1 MVKLRCYRLAMSL
14 VGVICMMQYF
24 HLFEMDSVWTMTMEG
39 IQDYETG
46 VGRMGDFSLGGKP
59 KGKRK
64 AMTAQQ
70 RQRKRARVPYKP
82 HGPSQ
87 LTAIRLIGE
96 RHSGTNWI
104 TNLLETCFPTINVNT
119 ALVSQK
125 HWFQFSP
132 AHVLDMVNQYSNSTA
147 GLRPSRIKN
156 LAAQFNYETIAKQK
170 SPKSI
175 FNKTFVVAMF
185 RNPYDWM
192 NAMKD
197 LPHHWP
203 NHFDFKE
210 YQKLGQLMK
219 QKRGYNGLLG
229 RGGGSYAAGE
239 TRRDNMMKRV
249 HAMRKKR
256 KTARGGGRMLTDGV
270 TEPLSD
276 FPRRRLDMPLEEDK
290 QEEEEDSSPSHSLP
304 WREFVNRTMT
314 IGHHRPD
321 GVRRLCQK
329 GYQYGTISPC
339 ISNPFRVPPGVHP
352 FYARDGLL
360 PGSSNDPVYELQ
372 GDGTPFEHPLAL
384 RAAKISNFMDLPHQW
399 DLGGFLSVSYDDL
412 QEQGTRELVATLA
425 KAFDVRP
432 LCDRPELEPSKKS
445 SHTMDPDFQD
455 WVTENADWTVEARA
469 GYKPRDANK

>member
-1 MVKLRCYRLAMSL
+1 MVKLPRYRLALSL
-14 VGVICMMQYF
+14 VCVICMMQYF
-24 HLFEMDSVWTMTMEG
+24 HLFEMDSSWMTMEG

-46 VGRMGDFSLGGKP
+46 VGRMGDFSLGGKQ
-59 KGKRK
+59 KGKQK

-70 RQRKRARVPYKP
+70 RQRKRARVPYVP
-82 HGPSQ
+82 HGPNQ

-104 TNLLETCFPTINVNT
+104 TILLETCFPTINVNT
-119 ALVSQK
+119 ALVTQK

-132 AHVLDMVNQYSNSTA
+132 QHVVEMVNEYSNATA
-147 GLRPSRIKN
+147 GLKPSRVKN
-156 LAAQFNYETIAKQK
+156 LAAQFTYETIAKQK

-175 FNKTFVVAMF
+175 FNKTFVVALF

-219 QKRGYNGLLG
+219 KKRTKRGGS
-229 RGGGSYAAGE
+229 GGFDAAGK

-249 HAMRKKR
+249 HAMRRKR
-256 KTARGGGRMLTDGV
+256 KAGRGGRILTDFL

-276 FPRRRLDMPLEEDK
+276 FDPRRRLDMPLEEDDI
-290 QEEEEDSSPSHSLP
+290 QEDDKEEADDASPSHALP
-304 WREFVNRTMT
+304 WHEFVNRTMT
-314 IGHHRPD
+314 IGNDKPN

-339 ISNPFRVPPGVHP
+339 VSNPFRVPPGVHP

-360 PGSSNDPVYELQ
+360 PGSSNDAVYELQ
-372 GDGTPFEHPLAL
+372 DDGTPFKHPLAL
-384 RAAKISNFMDLPHQW
+384 RAAKISNFMNLSQQW

-412 QEQGTRELVATLA
+412 KEQGTHELVATLA

-432 LCDRPELEPSKKS
+432 SCGRRELEPSKKS
-445 SHTMDPDFQD
+445 RGRTMDPDFQD
-455 WVTENADWTVEARA
+455 WVTQNADWTVEARV
-469 GYKPRDANK
+469 GYKPRE